1 MLRQLVRKKQ
11 SGELSV
17 EGLQDIEALLRRTS
31 TQSTLLTQ
39 KLEEQ
44 RRRIERQMLQRSEA
58 VHAVKSSKAFLGR
71 GFRDIE
77 MLLEAG
83 FRELEDQRSNFMAN
97 RRKKLRQRIERDR
110 ARRAQRSAGYR
121 GGGGLAFDASRTSAY
136 DGGGGAAAAEKDED
150 ESSGDSD
157 DESLA
162 SFDSD
167 ALGSM
172 DFDELQ
178 ARLAANEAKDR
189 RDGVGQMAG
198 GEHGDGG
205 DGGEGQA
212 ADIRRTEFHSLAQSK
227 MGKQAQLEELTA
239 RVEKERLVAADVKER
254 LEAAMADEQAHLQE
268 WEKADARLQEAEVER
283 ATVVGQKTKAKEL
296 ALEKAQVA
304 ESSLEELKEK
314 YRDLRRREERI
325 LRAVREAEAEGGQ
338 QARDLELQAEN
349 LRRERATWTERIE
362 AAEEDRKVLFG
373 EAQRVEAQMRDQN
386 SRKVEAQA
394 SAVHYRDLLKTQM

>member
-1 MLRQLVRKKQ
+1 VRER
-11 SGELSV
+11 GE
-17 EGLQDIEALLRRTS
+17 AAY
-31 TQSTLLTQ
+31 
-39 KLEEQ
+39 
-44 RRRIERQMLQRSEA
+44 A
-58 VHAVKSSKAFLGR
+58 VRSSKAFLGR

-296 ALEKAQVA
+296 ALEKAQAA
-304 ESSLEELKEK
+304 ESSLEELK
-314 YRDLRRREERI
+314 
-325 LRAVREAEAEGGQ
+325 AEGGQ